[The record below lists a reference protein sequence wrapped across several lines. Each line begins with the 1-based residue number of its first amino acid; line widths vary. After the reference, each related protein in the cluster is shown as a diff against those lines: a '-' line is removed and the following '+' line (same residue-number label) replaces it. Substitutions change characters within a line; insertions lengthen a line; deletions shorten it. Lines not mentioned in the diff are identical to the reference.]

1 MGTGVSV
8 VVPTLGRPSLAVLL
22 DALAPADGVLP
33 MPVELILV
41 DDRPED
47 RSRPVA
53 AVPSALAP
61 VTRVVPGRAAARNVG
76 WRAAAYPWVAFLDD
90 DVVPAPDWLTV
101 LGDDLDVDPSVV
113 GVQGRVEV
121 PLPADRAP
129 TDWERVTAGL
139 ASGRWITADMA
150 YRREALAAVG
160 GFDERFPRAFRED
173 ADLAYRLR
181 CAGGSLAVGT
191 RRVVHPVRPES

>member
-61 VTRVVPGRAAARNVG
+61 VTRVVPGRAAGPAAARNVG

-121 PLPADRAP
+121 PLPAD
-129 TDWERVTAGL
+129 
-139 ASGRWITADMA
+139 
-150 YRREALAAVG
+150 
-160 GFDERFPRAFRED
+160 
-173 ADLAYRLR
+173 
-181 CAGGSLAVGT
+181 
-191 RRVVHPVRPES
+191 